1 VEGATEASALR
12 GLVEGIH
19 RVEALTTNV
28 EKTMLSFRDSE
39 LERAASQYL
48 GKRKIKGPF
57 AYHYTNAYA
66 VKLIIVSGVILMS
79 EVWDENPWKFR
90 GVWFSTDPHFDYG
103 MGSLFTDPQG
113 RQFVL
118 DFQQQ
123 AKFLGLARLSV
134 RRQKL
139 DSLVQLWRNNE
150 ISDLTFGNYAKGA
163 SEALSTV
170 HNWYVARRDI
180 HLDEVFGIEL
190 HVDGQW
196 EVATAERLEQVSAK
210 TVAFKEALASGT
222 WPELLGV
229 RPEEVA
235 V

>member
-1 VEGATEASALR
+1 
-12 GLVEGIH
+12 
-19 RVEALTTNV
+19 
-28 EKTMLSFRDSE
+28 MLSFRGSG
-39 LERAASQYL
+39 LERAASRYL
-48 GKRKIKGPF
+48 GKRKIKGPL

-66 VKLIIVSGVILMS
+66 VKLIIASRVILMS
-79 EVWDENPWKFR
+79 EVRDENTWKFR
-90 GVWFSTDPHFDYG
+90 AVWFSTDPHFDYG
-103 MGSLFTDPQG
+103 MGSLFTDAQG

-123 AKFLGLARLSV
+123 SEFWGLARISV
-134 RRQKL
+134 RRQEL
-139 DSLVQLWRNNE
+139 DSLVQMWRDKE

-163 SEALSTV
+163 SEAQSTV

-180 HLDEVFGIEL
+180 HLDEFFGIEL

-196 EVATAERLEQVSAK
+196 QAATAEKLEQVSAK
-210 TVAFKEALASGT
+210 TVAFKEALASGA
-222 WPELLGV
+222 WPDLLGV